1 MGTIS
6 DKLMRIINTKEDI
19 RQALISKGY
28 DVPTSI
34 PFKEYAKMILDLP
47 CNADSFPDIEG
58 IVARYSAFGL
68 TNEQMAAN
76 PVWVD
81 KTGNGHDIQLK
92 NFAWG
97 GMSGVGG
104 YVDNWNSSA
113 DWDINSYWVN
123 SHTDHKLQFITAST
137 VVQARSNNIYN
148 AENVYKNILNVN
160 GLTEAVNKGAVGGL
174 RISATDP
181 ITSKAI
187 KTFSFDTDGVIQIS
201 FDDVLQDYY
210 VVYFVYGNN
219 TNDIDITIEQ
229 LPLYPGF
236 ILGDGV
242 DDFAVT
248 EKELNFEDT
257 YTVYTAFIPFQN
269 NPTRNMILCGADSKK
284 TFSMQYSSLVYVSFI
299 AGNNYYI
306 NADFVN
312 GLNLF
317 ACKRNGNNI
326 CIKNL
331 LTNKVV
337 TGTCGDWVENAGL
350 YYLWKNAT
358 YASFAKA
365 AIAGQTICNGYFSTD
380 EDDEKVLDW
389 YKKQYPWLFPDQA
402 WTTVGKTNEDE
413 DRATIA
419 NITGNGNDLVLSNF
433 GFIEGSGYGLYAENY
448 AGGRWV
454 QSTDRADLTWT
465 SYSVNITSV
474 KVASTQLYYQSYPEQ
489 PSFIVPSYKIK
500 VYGLKDGQTLSYRQ
514 ATSEGQQLYKISED
528 GTYTLPSFPF
538 KANGDWYGFTLNKVQ
553 ESCDITI
560 EQIPEYEGYLVTDG
574 VDDKAVSKQFKFGE
588 NFTVILDF
596 KFPVKKISYC
606 GFDLSSKV
614 RIQNLQGSGVYVVL
628 KGNKTLIPSNVVRA
642 VTSEGK
648 VYDENWNEYNIV
660 PGNISSNYTMVNLGF
675 DGSNQ
680 FAESATKLAGIYSS
694 ALSKDDCIK
703 AYNYLQTLKS
713 K

>member
-58 IVARYSAFGL
+58 IVARYSASGL

-81 KTGNGHDIQLK
+81 KTGNGHDLQMK
-92 NFAWG
+92 NFSWK

-104 YVDNWNSSA
+104 YGDENHQTFYKFTLDDYVFIATPPGVKHMNFTFRVTGLQPGNKLTLAFFGTTNTVYGTWNKDGIYTVDA
-113 DWDINSYWVN
+113 DIVEAGKPTY
-123 SHTDHKLQFITAST
+123 F
-137 VVQARSNNIYN
+137 YN
-148 AENVYKNILNVN
+148 GY
-160 GLTEAVNKGAVGGL
+160 
-174 RISATDP
+174 SATRGE
-181 ITSKAI
+181 
-187 KTFSFDTDGVIQIS
+187 F
-201 FDDVLQDYY
+201 
-210 VVYFVYGNN
+210 
-219 TNDIDITIEQ
+219 TIEI
-229 LPLYPGF
+229 LPLYPGALVF
-236 ILGDGV
+236 DGV
-242 DDFAVT
+242 DDYGVCDNFPILT
-248 EKELNFEDT
+248 KEKG
-257 YTVYTAFIPFQN
+257 YTVVALRQWITYNPNAISAIATNASDQSFNGAFTFEN
-269 NPTRNMILCGADSKK
+269 YNKGAEQTISYGA
-284 TFSMQYSSLVYVSFI
+284 TQITLQYSKSPFSWQTTSKYNGVNIANGNKDATNSLVLGRSYPQRNEFANFAIWELVFLDHDATEEELTKIKDYFI
-299 AGNNYYI
+299 
-306 NADFVN
+306 
-312 GLNLF
+312 
-317 ACKRNGNNI
+317 K
-326 CIKNL
+326 
-331 LTNKVV
+331 T
-337 TGTCGDWVENAGL
+337 
-350 YYLWKNAT
+350 
-358 YASFAKA
+358 
-365 AIAGQTICNGYFSTD
+365 
-380 EDDEKVLDW
+380 
-389 YKKQYPWLFPDQA
+389 YPWLFPDQA
-402 WTTVGKTNEDE
+402 WTVTGKTNEDE

-433 GFIEGSGYGLYAENY
+433 GFAEGSGYGLYYQYFGNEFKATNGEIEGGGWNIIDNY
-448 AGGRWV
+448 NISHDKRIPINSIGKCFWGNKALVNGIKLRFK
-454 QSTDRADLTWT
+454 LTGMT
-465 SYSVNITSV
+465 EGDVLAFGY
-474 KVASTQLYYQSYPEQ
+474 A
-489 PSFIVPSYKIK
+489 
-500 VYGLKDGQTLSYRQ
+500 
-514 ATSEGQQLYKISED
+514 ATYNL
-528 GTYTLPSFPF
+528 TYTSDGIYAIDLPPVD
-538 KANGDWYGFTLNKVQ
+538 KPYGFSLQSSLTENLPTTPV
-553 ESCDITI
+553 TI
-560 EQIPEYEGYLVTDG
+560 ELLPFEYEGYIVTDG

>member
-6 DKLMRIINTKEDI
+6 DKLMRIISTKEDI

-47 CNADSFPDIEG
+47 CKADSFPDIEG
-58 IVARYSAFGL
+58 IVARYSASGL

-81 KTGNGHDIQLK
+81 KTGNGHDLQLK
-92 NFAWG
+92 NFSWK
-97 GMSGVGG
+97 GMSGIGG
-104 YVDNWNSSA
+104 YVADIDEWGTNSTA
-113 DWDINSYWVN
+113 AYFERNSI
-123 SHTDHKLQFITAST
+123 KITATFKENASLGLLYH
-137 VVQARSNNIYN
+137 NI
-148 AENVYKNILNVN
+148 K
-160 GLTEAVNKGAVGGL
+160 L
-174 RISATDP
+174 RQSCVLKVTGIPEGCDAFLDDRLGNRFYMSE
-181 ITSKAI
+181 
-187 KTFSFDTDGVIQIS
+187 DGVYEIIPS
-201 FDDVLQDYY
+201 NFLAEALYLSIEKY
-210 VVYFVYGNN
+210 PERWYESKL
-219 TNDIDITIEQ
+219 TIEQ

-299 AGNNYYI
+299 AANNYYI

-365 AIAGQTICNGYFSTD
+365 AIAGQTICNGYYSTD

-402 WTTVGKTNEDE
+402 WTVVGKTNEDE

-433 GFIEGSGYGLYAENY
+433 AFSGNSGYGLYNIQKFTNWSHVA
-448 AGGRWV
+448 
-454 QSTDRADLTWT
+454 DRGDIVKNG
-465 SYSVNITSV
+465 YSVTITNSKITGSSTNYNTDILYSYNSSSTTIIFKVTGLVDGQKIFLGRKSV
-474 KVASTQLYYQSYPEQ
+474 TDAYV
-489 PSFIVPSYKIK
+489 ID
-500 VYGLKDGQTLSYRQ
+500 KDGIYRSDYNIPQ
-514 ATSEGQQLYKISED
+514 KD
-528 GTYTLPSFPF
+528 GKVIVGIGSV
-538 KANGDWYGFTLNKVQ
+538 GFTGECN
-553 ESCDITI
+553 ITI

-574 VDDKAVSKQFKFGE
+574 VDDKITSSAFEMGKD
-588 NFTVILDF
+588 FTVVGEWRFIIDERKVAGLIKPPSFYLFNENNGLKLFINNTEKSSSLNTKSLKAICSDGRVYF
-596 KFPVKKISYC
+596 DDWSEMLLSEEQPITSSSK
-606 GFDLSSKV
+606 DLS
-614 RIQNLQGSGVYVVL
+614 IG
-628 KGNKTLIPSNVVRA
+628 
-642 VTSEGK
+642 
-648 VYDENWNEYNIV
+648 YNSTI
-660 PGNISSNYTMVNLGF
+660 YTQMAFKNLG
-675 DGSNQ
+675 
-680 FAESATKLAGIYSS
+680 IYNDQI
-694 ALSKDDCIK
+694 LSKDECIK
-703 AYNYLQTLKS
+703 AYNYLQTLKA